1 LYFELT
7 VDPVRREEIK
17 KKLLEICEEVYEVSP
32 NYDFLVRIDEEEKL
46 KNIEGIKRIRRHY
59 NC

>member
-1 LYFELT
+1 MYFELT
-7 VDPVRREEIK
+7 VDQVKKEEIK

-32 NYDFLVRIDEEEKL
+32 NYDFLVRVESEDVL
-46 KNIEGIKRIRRHY
+46 KSVEGIKRIRRHY